1 MYVTDQ
7 ELPEAAL
14 KRESER
20 RMILEPQQ
28 QSSPINVP
36 DAHLYSSYA
45 PVPGIYDE
53 MMDSQGALRPH
64 WQMFLNL
71 LDDLGPAKLHH
82 RWETARQLIHDNGV
96 TYNVYGDPAGMDRP
110 WHLDSLP
117 VLFSAAEWADLQAG
131 VAQRAR
137 LLDAIL
143 ADLYGPQRML
153 AEKIIPAELVFG
165 HGLFLRPLHGVA
177 VPGLRR
183 LHSYAADVGRGPDG
197 RFVVLM
203 DRTQAPSGTGY
214 TLENRMVISRA
225 LPDVFRDCR
234 VSRLATFFRRFR
246 ETLKSLSNRENPRIV
261 LLTPG
266 PYNETYFEHAYLARY
281 LGYTL
286 VEGADLIV
294 RDNYVYLKM
303 LGGLQRVDVIL
314 RRQDDDFCD
323 PLELRADSA
332 LGIPGLVQAVYSGNV
347 AVANALGSGLAEIPA
362 LMMFLPALCRR
373 LLDEDLMLPS
383 VHSFWCGNMQAR
395 QYVLDNLSRMVI
407 KPAFLGGRD
416 KPVFARNLSREA
428 LESLRAGILAAPCNF
443 VGEHYVELS
452 TAPVLMGDHVEP
464 RHLVLRLHAT
474 CGDDGY
480 SVMPGALARFS
491 GSADSMIVSMQRG
504 GGSKDAWI
512 LSDGPVDA
520 FSFLQPAGQPVPI
533 SRAGGDLPSRVADNL
548 FWLGRYEERA
558 QANAR
563 LARGIVI
570 RLMDQN
576 FDSTAELP
584 TLFSALAKQTMYVA
598 PEGQPVSAEVKLVE
612 ILLRNPHANG
622 FPATLQSIYR
632 IAALVRDRMSL
643 DIWRIINRLDEDFPG
658 ADKTDPALLDLLPA
672 LDRLIITFAA
682 FDGLAMESMTRGYA
696 WRFLDIGR
704 RIERAIGTLTLL
716 AETLVPVVDREGP
729 LLESVLEIADSI
741 ITYRRRY
748 TTNLQIPPVLDMLLA
763 DESNPRSA
771 AFQLVRLQEHL
782 ALLVANGG
790 AAGLS
795 APERIVLRLLTD
807 MRLADFTALG
817 GIETNDRRNR
827 REHLGRL
834 LAIWIDELRML
845 SDVISREYLVH
856 ITESRQLGFQPAGAV
871 APGIDSQPPGIHTP
885 RAGG

>member
-1 MYVTDQ
+1 MTLQQ
-7 ELPEAAL
+7 EQTSPPPVADPRLYAA
-14 KRESER
+14 
-20 RMILEPQQ
+20 
-28 QSSPINVP
+28 
-36 DAHLYSSYA
+36 YA
-45 PVPGIYDE
+45 PAPGLYDE
-53 MMDSQGALRPH
+53 MMDPQGAIRAH

-71 LDDLGPAKLHH
+71 LDDLGPEKLHH

-117 VLFSAAEWADLQAG
+117 VLFSASEWANLEVG
-131 VAQRAR
+131 VTQRAR

-143 ADLYGPQRML
+143 EDLYGPQRLL
-153 AEKIIPAELVFG
+153 AEKLIPPELVFG

-177 VPGLRR
+177 VPLGRR
-183 LHSYAADVGRGPDG
+183 LHTYAADIGRGPDG
-197 RFVVLM
+197 RFVALM

-234 VSRLATFFRRFR
+234 IRRLATFFRSFR
-246 ETLKSLSNRENPRIV
+246 EALKSLSNRENPRIV

-332 LGIPGLVQAVYSGNV
+332 LGVPGLVQAVYSGNV
-347 AVANALGSGLAEIPA
+347 IVANSLGSGLAETPA
-362 LMMFLPALCRR
+362 LMMFLPAICRR
-373 LLDEDLMLPS
+373 ILGEDMKLPS
-383 VHSFWCGNMQAR
+383 VESFWCGNSDAR
-395 QYVLDNLSRMVI
+395 QYVLDHLPKMVI
-407 KPAFLGGRD
+407 KPAFSSGRD
-416 KPVFARNLSREA
+416 KPVFARNLTHDELEA
-428 LESLRAGILAAPCNF
+428 LRSRIMTSPSEY

-452 TAPVLMGDHVEP
+452 TTPVLVENQVQP
-464 RHLVLRLHAT
+464 RHLVLRLHVTAVENSF
-474 CGDDGY
+474 
-480 SVMPGALARFS
+480 SVMPGGLARFS

-504 GGSKDAWI
+504 GGSKDVWV
-512 LSDGPVDA
+512 LSEGPVDS
-520 FSFLQPAGQPVPI
+520 FSFLQPPGQPVII
-533 SRAGGDLPSRVADNL
+533 SRSGGDLPSRVADNL

-584 TLFSALAKQTMYVA
+584 TLFSALAKQTVYVE
-598 PEGQPVSAEVKLVE
+598 PEGQRFTAENKLIE
-612 ILLRNPHANG
+612 ILLRNTHANG
-622 FPATLQSIYR
+622 FPATLKSIYR
-632 IAALVRDRMSL
+632 IAALVRDRMSI
-643 DIWRIINRLDEDFPG
+643 DIWRIINRLDEDFPR
-658 ADKTDPALLDLLPA
+658 ANKTVPALLDLLPA

-682 FDGLAMESMTRGYA
+682 FDGLAMESMTRSYA

-716 AETLVPVVDREGP
+716 SETLAPVVDREGP

-748 TTNLQIPPVLDMLLA
+748 TTHLQVPPVLDILLA
-763 DESNPRSA
+763 DESNPRSV
-771 AFQLVRLQEHL
+771 AFQLLRLQEHL
-782 ALLVANGG
+782 ESLVVDGSET
-790 AAGLS
+790 GLT
-795 APERIVLRLLTD
+795 APQRIVLKILTD
-807 MRLADFTALG
+807 IRLADVTALG
-817 GIETNDRRNR
+817 QSHDTNESHRRPHLDGILQKWLED
-827 REHLGRL
+827 
-834 LAIWIDELRML
+834 LRML
-845 SDVISREYLVH
+845 SDVISRMYLVH
-856 ITESRQLGFQPAGAV
+856 ISESRQLGFQLG
-871 APGIDSQPPGIHTP
+871 S
-885 RAGG
+885 GG